1 MDPLDFQ
8 LTKQYNE
15 EKKKERYSSHNAA
28 RRKSRLEAKRQC
40 YSQSITTTQD
50 IAFVNKQHVDSII
63 DNAYLENHHHEH
75 VNDHDNYFIQF
86 DTNELIEFDE
96 DDDYNIRS
104 VLNYAYDDTDPVEET
119 HSDAED
125 SVTLDIVPLHNYT
138 ITSTYDYCEAFTAI
152 ARQANLSR
160 QSTNDFLSLLK
171 SGLPVP
177 NNLPSTE
184 EQLLLLLG
192 VDELFTKRSIC
203 LLCFKEFN
211 YMNKICSR
219 GCSTDKKSIGY
230 IYDGNVLLMIQKI
243 MIRLSS
249 VIREYKKK
257 IHNSDHSENINDIPF
272 GTTYQNLLKKN
283 AGHDLISLLLH
294 IDGISITNS
303 TKLKLWLLSG
313 SIIEA
318 PPKLRSCRRNMIV
331 ISIWLAYIEPPAHLW
346 LNHCVNN
353 LKRLKEKGIDVLN
366 NNHKLIIFG
375 ITGDCPALSLI
386 TNFINHNGY
395 FSCWFC
401 FIQGKHVNKKRQYYY
416 ESTNLRT
423 PSQYLRFSNE
433 AEITQSNIYGHLG
446 NSIVNDILDVNFPN
460 AIILDYLHV
469 SLLGHGKLIIL
480 LIYQQLKP
488 KQRQQLNSEM
498 NNQLFPNFF
507 HRKLRSIDNF
517 GFVKGT
523 EVRNVLF
530 YGLLPHLSS
539 FMHLEQY
546 SHLTLYICAL
556 RLLHSGH
563 IFHDET
569 SVIANQL
576 FVEFYK
582 DHELFYQSCQS
593 LKLHLH
599 IHLASLYK
607 THGSLCNIG
616 CFGQESFIG
625 FISNNHHGTRFYGD
639 SIVHFYNIDF
649 AIQNRKKE
657 NKTIDG
663 PFDPIFFY
671 LLKLLMA
678 SKFTEVLAKR
688 SKKQKQ
694 QYSPSN
700 PTTTTTMY
708 HLIIDNGTNQ
718 KMIVGNSSVKRLDN
732 DGTVKLNNGR
742 KAQLIFS
749 GTKDEC
755 MQKWN
760 KTPRLSENTNIDEQ
774 FEDDDESPDL
784 KEPTLQMPV
793 NTFSTPAP
801 YRRQKPLA
809 RRSNSPDSV
818 YSVSS
823 AKRFM
828 SKDQPSH
835 SSKHRHN
842 GSSRLPNQSPI
853 VQVFSEEASSETSSD
868 EDEEI
873 MDASDTTSWKRL
885 FDELKDTQLYIK
897 DIRTDYQGVQQQLT
911 NMTKKLSKFSSM
923 MLSRNEPDFGKYRDP
938 NVTQN

>member
-1 MDPLDFQ
+1 
-8 LTKQYNE
+8 
-15 EKKKERYSSHNAA
+15 
-28 RRKSRLEAKRQC
+28 C
-40 YSQSITTTQD
+40 
-50 IAFVNKQHVDSII
+50 
-63 DNAYLENHHHEH
+63 
-75 VNDHDNYFIQF
+75 
-86 DTNELIEFDE
+86 
-96 DDDYNIRS
+96 
-104 VLNYAYDDTDPVEET
+104 
-119 HSDAED
+119 
-125 SVTLDIVPLHNYT
+125 
-138 ITSTYDYCEAFTAI
+138 
-152 ARQANLSR
+152 
-160 QSTNDFLSLLK
+160 
-171 SGLPVP
+171 
-177 NNLPSTE
+177 
-184 EQLLLLLG
+184 
-192 VDELFTKRSIC
+192 
-203 LLCFKEFN
+203 
-211 YMNKICSR
+211 
-219 GCSTDKKSIGY
+219 
-230 IYDGNVLLMIQKI
+230 
-243 MIRLSS
+243 
-249 VIREYKKK
+249 
-257 IHNSDHSENINDIPF
+257 
-272 GTTYQNLLKKN
+272 
-283 AGHDLISLLLH
+283 
-294 IDGISITNS
+294 
-303 TKLKLWLLSG
+303 
-313 SIIEA
+313 
-318 PPKLRSCRRNMIV
+318 
-331 ISIWLAYIEPPAHLW
+331 
-346 LNHCVNN
+346 
-353 LKRLKEKGIDVLN
+353 
-366 NNHKLIIFG
+366 
-375 ITGDCPALSLI
+375 GDRPALSLI

-433 AEITQSNIYGHLG
+433 AEITQSNVYGHLG

-469 SLLGHGKLIIL
+469 SLLGHGKLITL

-488 KQRQQLNSEM
+488 KQREQLNSEM

-539 FMHLEQY
+539 FMHIEQY

-671 LLKLLMA
+671 LSKLLMA

-700 PTTTTTMY
+700 PTTTTMY

-755 MQKWN
+755 MLKWN
-760 KTPRLSENTNIDEQ
+760 KTPRLSENTNTDEQ
-774 FEDDDESPDL
+774 SEDDDESPNL
-784 KEPTLQMPV
+784 KEPTLQMPA

-801 YRRQKPLA
+801 YRRQQSLA

-828 SKDQPSH
+828 SKDQSSY

-853 VQVFSEEASSETSSD
+853 VQEEASLETSSD
-868 EDEEI
+868 EDEEV
-873 MDASDTTSWKRL
+873 MDVSDTASWKRL

-897 DIRTDYQGVQQQLT
+897 YVRTEYQGIQQQLT
-911 NMTKKLSKFSSM
+911 KAIQTRYRITNYHYPTFYKEQVQETLAAC
-923 MLSRNEPDFGKYRDP
+923 LYNEGPRKSNKQTMQQRQP
-938 NVTQN
+938 QQNTTVQNSTPSEQ